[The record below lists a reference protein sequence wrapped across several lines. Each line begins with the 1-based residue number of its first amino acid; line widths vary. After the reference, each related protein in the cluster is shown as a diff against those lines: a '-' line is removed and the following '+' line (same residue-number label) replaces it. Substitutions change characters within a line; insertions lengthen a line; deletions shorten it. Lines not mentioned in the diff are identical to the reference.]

1 MALCSFSDI
10 NLITTFFFFIS
21 TLHLDKHCF
30 WNIWMCIDF
39 FSQGTGACLPW
50 SESAECFTGAPVAD
64 RVFKVS
70 ACSTLGVYTLFY
82 KHGFRRVCII
92 FFKSLISLWCLNY
105 HSEVQ
110 LLVKRFI
117 FLLRSWRNH
126 VEHKLQWT
134 ENLCTHSSACLWMHV
149 QSTVVFDFCG
159 YNMFYSMTLV
169 LRCNSIHRYI
179 TYEALWTIDKIISV
193 MSMVRHCL
201 PSIFD
206 VGICLLSIQHLHP
219 PPSHTP
225 PPGMQVS
232 DPQAF

>member
-1 MALCSFSDI
+1 M
-10 NLITTFFFFIS
+10 
-21 TLHLDKHCF
+21 
-30 WNIWMCIDF
+30 
-39 FSQGTGACLPW
+39 
-50 SESAECFTGAPVAD
+50 
-64 RVFKVS
+64 
-70 ACSTLGVYTLFY
+70 
-82 KHGFRRVCII
+82 
-92 FFKSLISLWCLNY
+92 WCLNY

-117 FLLRSWRNH
+117 ILLRSWRNH

-134 ENLCTHSSACLWMHV
+134 ENLCTHSSACLWMPV

-219 PPSHTP
+219 PTVTHSTP
-225 PPGMQVS
+225 WDAGLWPPGILMSNQHWQIAMLLFICRKIFYS
-232 DPQAF
+232 S

>member
-1 MALCSFSDI
+1 M
-10 NLITTFFFFIS
+10 
-21 TLHLDKHCF
+21 
-30 WNIWMCIDF
+30 
-39 FSQGTGACLPW
+39 
-50 SESAECFTGAPVAD
+50 
-64 RVFKVS
+64 
-70 ACSTLGVYTLFY
+70 
-82 KHGFRRVCII
+82 
-92 FFKSLISLWCLNY
+92 WCLNY
-105 HSEVQ
+105 HPEVQ

-206 VGICLLSIQHLHP
+206 VGICFLSIQHLHP

-232 DPQAF
+232 DPQAFQCLTSTDRSLCCYLSAERYFIQVSTYIKRKADLIILAVSQTRTLWFNDF